1 MKSSERHT
9 EEAHLVVDVV
19 AAHSDGVHD
28 VLPSLVLSRGAVRDV
43 VRVVFRSKVMTEL
56 VSRHQVGF
64 LWRRHK
70 PITDSRTPP
79 Q

>member
-1 MKSSERHT
+1 MKRSERHT
-9 EEAHLVVDVV
+9 EQAHLVVDVV

-64 LWRRHK
+64 LWRQQE